1 MYYYVKHQ
9 YKDQARATWGED
21 VLGLLQGGSGKKQGV
36 ESGPASPNASLL
48 FGRVVT
54 MNSARDVIDDGVVGI
69 SGDTIIHVGT
79 RGDKVPTELAGAP
92 QVETSGTLYPGLI
105 ELHNHP
111 AYNEIPLWD
120 PPQKYTNRKQWR
132 AASDYARKIKTPA
145 AIPGNNTDTD
155 YPRAIA
161 RFVECKALFGGTTT
175 FAGLAAK
182 DGHNYV
188 GLVRNIEFPD
198 RATWPVAIGHINDFE
213 SVKEAE
219 QELGPILN
227 DPSKRFLL
235 HLSEGVDD
243 DSRRVFHN
251 LQRTDGSWLLSPILL
266 GIHATGLAPNEL
278 SIMTASGGIVW
289 SPLSN
294 FFCMARPLM
303 SAAPWKPGF
312 QLRSAPTGLLVAAR
326 TCLAR

>member
-1 MYYYVKHQ
+1 MKFLY
-9 YKDQARATWGED
+9 
-21 VLGLLQGGSGKKQGV
+21 
-36 ESGPASPNASLL
+36 
-48 FGRVVT
+48 
-54 MNSARDVIDDGVVGI
+54 
-69 SGDTIIHVGT
+69 GT
-79 RGDKVPTELAGAP
+79 RRKNTPTA
-92 QVETSGTLYPGLI
+92 
-105 ELHNHP
+105 N
-111 AYNEIPLWD
+111 
-120 PPQKYTNRKQWR
+120 WR

-251 LQRTDGSWLLSPILL
+251 FNAQMGRGCSPQSFSVSTRL
-266 GIHATGLAPNEL
+266 
-278 SIMTASGGIVW
+278 VW
-289 SPLSN
+289 HRMN
-294 FFCMARPLM
+294 F
-303 SAAPWKPGF
+303 
-312 QLRSAPTGLLVAAR
+312 Q
-326 TCLAR
+326 

>member
-1 MYYYVKHQ
+1 MKFLY
-9 YKDQARATWGED
+9 
-21 VLGLLQGGSGKKQGV
+21 
-36 ESGPASPNASLL
+36 
-48 FGRVVT
+48 
-54 MNSARDVIDDGVVGI
+54 
-69 SGDTIIHVGT
+69 GT
-79 RGDKVPTELAGAP
+79 RRKNTPTANSGEPPAITRVRSRPPRRSPSIIPTLITPGRSRDSSNAKPSLAGP
-92 QVETSGTLYPGLI
+92 
-105 ELHNHP
+105 
-111 AYNEIPLWD
+111 
-120 PPQKYTNRKQWR
+120 
-132 AASDYARKIKTPA
+132 
-145 AIPGNNTDTD
+145 
-155 YPRAIA
+155 
-161 RFVECKALFGGTTT
+161 TT